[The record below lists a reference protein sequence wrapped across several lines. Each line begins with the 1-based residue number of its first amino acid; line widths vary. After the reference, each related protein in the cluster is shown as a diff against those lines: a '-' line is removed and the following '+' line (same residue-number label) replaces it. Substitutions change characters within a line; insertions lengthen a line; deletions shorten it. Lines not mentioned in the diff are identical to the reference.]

1 MKKIVSIM
9 LVLVMVLS
17 LAACGG
23 KTEPATT
30 TAPAGTT
37 PAGTTPAQTGSELA
51 GTYDIKVWVAE
62 AITGLTEQQIAD
74 FNATNE

>member
-30 TAPAGTT
+30 TTPAGTT
-37 PAGTTPAQTGSELA
+37 PAGTTPAQTGNELA
-51 GTYDIKVWVAE
+51 GT
-62 AITGLTEQQIAD
+62 
-74 FNATNE
+74 